1 MVNAVLSRRGS
12 GATGRVRRA
21 NPTLEGIKR
30 EDLRARPEKARR
42 LGAALAERGEIA
54 YWVVTS
60 DGEPERTR
68 RGEQRAWSREQ
79 MCLRSAKLL
88 DAAYRFICECRIC
101 DRSLH
106 GLRLALARNVLLPRR
121 MAVHVDETGEVRG
134 AKVVWRRG
142 RVIGVHLRERAPA
155 TALRP
160 WDRFALRERYYGILD

>member
-1 MVNAVLSRRGS
+1 M
-12 GATGRVRRA
+12 
-21 NPTLEGIKR
+21 
-30 EDLRARPEKARR
+30 RARPEKARR